1 MGTFAGGLSRT
12 GLITVVIT
20 LIGVFD
26 GILDN
31 IMFYKMHDLINN
43 KKRLYSWIK
52 FPKIKCALLVHI
64 LLSVWNDKHLRNV
77 YFISGYFVHRKY
89 AFCWWIRNFLNRWL
103 FVKQISTHSIIYNYF
118 IIELDRWNCLNN
130 EHVWHIQISS
140 KTIIT
145 SLVTARYFFGTPYKQ
160 KSPTRNTHN
169 WRYKALTLKL
179 FMPYPEYSSS

>member
-77 YFISGYFVHRKY
+77 YFISGLL
-89 AFCWWIRNFLNRWL
+89 C
-103 FVKQISTHSIIYNYF
+103 
-118 IIELDRWNCLNN
+118 
-130 EHVWHIQISS
+130 SS
-140 KTIIT
+140 KICILLMNQEFSE
-145 SLVTARYFFGTPYKQ
+145 SLTFCETNKYPFYNLYLFY
-160 KSPTRNTHN
+160 N
-169 WRYKALTLKL
+169 WVRSLKL
-179 FMPYPEYSSS
+179 FK